1 MTNLRKKNIGIVGHW
16 THAYGVGAAT
26 REMGLKIEGKLFNVT
41 KYDYEYFKEIIKST
55 STMDQDHALS
65 REELLISALS
75 CIHSLSLPQSKN
87 PKIKPNYVA
96 YWWWETESIPEYFLE
111 KAKFFDEIWAPTTF
125 IYDNLANAL
134 GDKIILA
141 PFLAPFNDESEGLSR
156 TDFQLPE
163 NVPVFLVKFDFFS
176 SIDRKNPYSAIQA
189 FKKAFKSET
198 EAYLLIK
205 TVNGE
210 SVPHL
215 LDELILSVKDRSD
228 IRVWNKN
235 LSNAANNDL
244 MKCVSGYVSLHRSEG
259 LGLNILEAIH
269 VKVPVIVTAYGGNMD
284 FCDESNSFLIPYKL
298 IPVED
303 RSYLYPPIGVWADPD
318 VEVAA
323 EAFTKIVQNDY
334 IIYSQINEAFNKVE
348 ILKNNQD
355 FQLFVAKRVQE
366 LNSRRIQRS
375 NTKKFFNLV
384 LNLPLNFMRKMVI
397 KSRGFLKIK

>member
-26 REMGLKIEGKLFNVT
+26 REMGLNIEGKLFNVT

-55 STMDQDHALS
+55 STMDQYHALS
-65 REELLISALS
+65 REKLLISALS

-125 IYDNLANAL
+125 IYDNLAKVL

-198 EAYLLIK
+198 KAYLLIK

-334 IIYSQINEAFNKVE
+334 IIYSRINEAFNKVE

-397 KSRGFLKIK
+397 KSRGFLKLK